1 MNAETKVYQ
10 VSGGELEA
18 WADPCG
24 SVMIR
29 INSKYQDPL
38 ELGEGEVQEL
48 IEILQN
54 LLKEISE

>member
-1 MNAETKVYQ
+1 MNTEIKIHEL
-10 VSGGELEA
+10 SGGELEV

-29 INSKYQDPL
+29 INSKYKDPL
-38 ELGEGEVQEL
+38 EFGEGEVQEL
-48 IEILQN
+48 IDILQR